1 MRQKA
6 NIRGEAVANSCG
18 HGIWEKLRVELTW
31 NCCTWIDCCKHEVP
45 NGNETFSGEF
55 LHVLEEE
62 AKICGDVHLNG
73 LFEQVRASY
82 LLIMNVI
89 KGDEREY
96 EDFKSLFWSVDGR
109 SGLEVKGGRQN
120 DYL

>member
-1 MRQKA
+1 
-6 NIRGEAVANSCG
+6 
-18 HGIWEKLRVELTW
+18 
-31 NCCTWIDCCKHEVP
+31 
-45 NGNETFSGEF
+45 
-55 LHVLEEE
+55 
-62 AKICGDVHLNG
+62 
-73 LFEQVRASY
+73 
-82 LLIMNVI
+82 MNVI